1 MIELYILKLSEVCE
15 SISEDRGD
23 SLVSFS
29 LGQTGPVG
37 LEGVGDCRGGVD
49 SVAAGVRLA
58 VRVQAGQDSVQLRL
72 EALLAGVHADVEAGV
87 GAALIGQEVLYIGE
101 EGGESIL

>member
-29 LGQTGPVG
+29 LGETGPVCLQG
-37 LEGVGDCRGGVD
+37 LRDGRGGVD
-49 SVAAGVRLA
+49 RVAAGVSLA
-58 VRVQAGQDSVQLRL
+58 VRVETGQDIVQLGL
-72 EALLAGVHADVEAGV
+72 QVLLAGVHADVEAGV
-87 GAALIGQEVLYIGE
+87 GAGLVGQEILYTGK
-101 EGGESIL
+101 

>member
-1 MIELYILKLSEVCE
+1 MKLSKVCK

-37 LEGVGDCRGGVD
+37 LQGLRDGRGGVD
-49 SVAAGVRLA
+49 GVGAGVSLA
-58 VRVQAGQDSVQLRL
+58 VRVQTGQNVVQVSLQV
-72 EALLAGVHADVEAGV
+72 LLAGVHADVEAGV
-87 GAALIGQEVLYIGE
+87 GAPLIGQEVIYTGE
-101 EGGESIL
+101 QRGEGTL

>member
-29 LGQTGPVG
+29 LGETGPVG
-37 LEGVGDCRGGVD
+37 LQGLRDGRGGVD
-49 SVAAGVRLA
+49 GVGAGVSLA
-58 VRVQAGQDSVQLRL
+58 VRVETGQDIVQLSL
-72 EALLAGVHADVEAGV
+72 QVLLAGVHADVEAGV
-87 GAALIGQEVLYIGE
+87 GARLVGQKILYTGK
-101 EGGESIL
+101 